1 MRYKA
6 KKTKYSVYT
15 HKENG
20 IFKNYKQFFNEKEAY
35 NYMREIKEKFGKYQI
50 EVIELELDGHTF

>member
-1 MRYKA
+1 MF
-6 KKTKYSVYT
+6 T

-35 NYMREIKEKFGKYQI
+35 NYMREIQEKFGKSQI
-50 EVIELELDGHTF
+50 DVIELELDGHTF